1 MFNSIKIAHK
11 IYFLGL
17 SLLLII
23 LTVGL
28 ISFIQM
34 KKIGNEIV
42 DIAEIDIP
50 LNNVMTHITEHQ
62 LAQVIEL
69 ERAVLNAV
77 LDEYTD
83 GHFKPEMTQH
93 IKKVRTISNK
103 IEHEFVEAK
112 TLIDNALNI
121 AHSKKAVDK
130 LIDLKDKIHLIDQH
144 FTNTETESFELLDLL
159 EVNKLDKA
167 LTLLPMLE
175 KHQTQLDEELIA
187 TLDEIQVF
195 TAESA
200 LQAEEDEIK
209 ALELITTILI
219 VAVIFAMILPLV
231 IGRSITNP
239 INYLQSRL
247 EEITKG
253 DGDLTLRINSKMK
266 DEIGAVSNS
275 FDLFIDQLAKTIRKI
290 TDSTMAL
297 EASSSTAFRIMEET
311 QQSIKTQQSETTT
324 VSNAVFE
331 MNAATQE
338 VAQST
343 VSAAEMAEK
352 VKESVALGKRSA
364 DDTQEIIRDMAQEI
378 VRTSK
383 DIQTL
388 AKETESI
395 GSVLDSIQGIA
406 EQTNLLALNAAIEAA
421 RAGET
426 GRGFAVVADEVRSL
440 AQRTQNS
447 TVDIQELVEK
457 LQKEATHAVSS
468 MQNGNHKTEACLL
481 KSAETS
487 ESFEQVYQS
496 VSGITDLNMQI
507 AAAVEEQSQVSAE
520 ITANLGTIQEIAIST
535 TQGAEQ
541 TATANEQIANQ
552 VIELNNSIHQFKV

>member
-23 LTVGL
+23 LTVGF

-77 LDEYTD
+77 LNKYAG
-83 GHFKPEMTQH
+83 GHFETEMAHH
-93 IKKVRTISNK
+93 IKEVRTISK
-103 IEHEFVEAK
+103 GIEHEFTEAK
-112 TLIDNALNI
+112 ALIDNALNI
-121 AHSKKAVDK
+121 AHSKKTVDK
-130 LIDLKDKIHLIDQH
+130 LVDLKKKVHLIDKH
-144 FTNTETESFELLDLL
+144 FVKAEAESFELIALLDM
-159 EVNKLDKA
+159 NKVEDA
-167 LTLLPMLE
+167 LKLLPSLE
-175 KHQTQLDEELIA
+175 KRQTQLDDELVA
-187 TLDEIQVF
+187 TLDEIQAF

-200 LQAEEDEIK
+200 LQAEQDEID
-209 ALELITTILI
+209 ALQLITTVLI
-219 VAVIFAMILPLV
+219 AAVLFAMILPLV

-239 INYLQSRL
+239 INYLQLRL

-275 FDLFIDQLAKTIRKI
+275 FDSFIDQLAKTIRKI
-290 TDSTMAL
+290 TDSTMEL

-311 QQSIKTQQSETTT
+311 QQSIKTQQNETTT
-324 VSNAVFE
+324 VSNAVSE

-338 VAQST
+338 VAHST

-352 VKESVALGKRSA
+352 VKESVALGKQSA
-364 DDTQEIIRDMAQEI
+364 DETQDIIRDMADEI

-383 DIQTL
+383 DIESL

-395 GSVLDSIQGIA
+395 GSVLDSIRGIA

-468 MQNGNHKTEACLL
+468 MQNGNQKTETCLL

-487 ESFEQVYQS
+487 QSLEEVYQS
-496 VSGITDLNMQI
+496 VSSISDLNIQI
-507 AAAVEEQSQVSAE
+507 AAAVEEQSHVCAE
-520 ITANLGTIQEIAIST
+520 INSNLSTIQNIAMST
-535 TQGAEQ
+535 TEGAEQ
-541 TATANEQIANQ
+541 TAMANKQIANQ